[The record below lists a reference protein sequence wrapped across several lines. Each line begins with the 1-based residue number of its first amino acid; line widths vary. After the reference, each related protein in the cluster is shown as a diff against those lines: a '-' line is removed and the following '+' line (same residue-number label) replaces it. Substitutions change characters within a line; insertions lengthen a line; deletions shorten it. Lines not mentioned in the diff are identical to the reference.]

1 LISNDVRNGN
11 RKVCLVLVR
20 KKEKKKKV
28 DPAIAPIS
36 PGEKKEKKMNVGR
49 LPQLLFGLACR
60 EEPSSSSVAS
70 PPFIPSTSV
79 AFFFF

>member
-1 LISNDVRNGN
+1 LVSNDVRNGN

-36 PGEKKEKKMNVGR
+36 PREKKRKENERRAASSTSFWVGVSR
-49 LPQLLFGLACR
+49 RAQQLLCGL
-60 EEPSSSSVAS
+60 
-70 PPFIPSTSV
+70 STFYSIHLSG
-79 AFFFF
+79 FFFF

>member
-36 PGEKKEKKMNVGR
+36 PREKKKKR
-49 LPQLLFGLACR
+49 K
-60 EEPSSSSVAS
+60 
-70 PPFIPSTSV
+70 
-79 AFFFF
+79 